1 MEETKNSIFKNT
13 SNGHSWDRRDR
24 SDGGGGGGR
33 AFVDEMARFFKSI
46 IIF

>member
-13 SNGHSWDRRDR
+13 SNGPYSWDRRDH
-24 SDGGGGGGR
+24 SDGGGR